1 MDFFRIC
8 LMFFQRGLYMITKLN
23 NRELFQ
29 FCEQFSIILRSGMS
43 AIEGL
48 AILNDDSQTERGK
61 EILTFLYKDMEE
73 SGSLAHAMEQSGA
86 FPASAA
92 AYVRTGEETGCLDE
106 VMKGLSAFY
115 AKEIQ
120 ITDQIQSAVA
130 YPLVMLGMMTAVIV
144 ILLVKVLP
152 VFRQVFRQLGLEM
165 SGISGALLGI
175 GETLSRYS
183 TAFLV
188 LLAAMIGFILFLVL
202 HPKGQE
208 LIRKIVCRFPGMKEI
223 PVNLDYSR
231 LCQCISLG
239 IRSGLSPELCVELAG
254 AVVSQTETREKLA
267 SIQKQL
273 AEGYGFTEAITES
286 GLFKAM
292 ELRLISLGFQAGAS
306 DEVMEKLAEQYEEKS
321 TDSVSHIVSIL
332 EPTIVI
338 VLSILVGLGLLSVIF
353 ETRLIRVRRIFRFI
367 VPILFAAVL
376 CLIFYLGIARTQT
389 DSLEKEQVTL
399 TQALEGG
406 AIRTYAL
413 TGQYPQSL
421 DELLSDYHITYDSE
435 KFVVEYVP
443 NGSNLL
449 PSISVLPVNA
459 RKGGAR

>member
-1 MDFFRIC
+1 
-8 LMFFQRGLYMITKLN
+8 MITKLN

-152 VFRQVFRQLGLEM
+152 VFRQVFRQLGLEI
-165 SGISGALLGI
+165 SGISGA
-175 GETLSRYS
+175 
-183 TAFLV
+183 

-223 PVNLDYSR
+223 PVNMDYSR

-306 DEVMEKLAEQYEEKS
+306 DEVMEKLAKQYEEKS

-338 VLSILVGLGLLSVIF
+338 VLSILVGLVLLSVMMPLLGLLS
-353 ETRLIRVRRIFRFI
+353 EM
-367 VPILFAAVL
+367 
-376 CLIFYLGIARTQT
+376 IA
-389 DSLEKEQVTL
+389 
-399 TQALEGG
+399 
-406 AIRTYAL
+406 
-413 TGQYPQSL
+413 
-421 DELLSDYHITYDSE
+421 
-435 KFVVEYVP
+435 
-443 NGSNLL
+443 
-449 PSISVLPVNA
+449 
-459 RKGGAR
+459 

>member
-48 AILNDDSQTERGK
+48 TILNDDSQTERGK
-61 EILTFLYKDMEE
+61 EILTFLSKDMEE

-165 SGISGALLGI
+165 SWISGALLGI

-254 AVVSQTETREKLA
+254 AVVTQTEIREKLA

-338 VLSILVGLGLLSVIF
+338 VLSILVGLVLLSVMMPLLGLLS
-353 ETRLIRVRRIFRFI
+353 EM
-367 VPILFAAVL
+367 
-376 CLIFYLGIARTQT
+376 IA
-389 DSLEKEQVTL
+389 
-399 TQALEGG
+399 
-406 AIRTYAL
+406 
-413 TGQYPQSL
+413 
-421 DELLSDYHITYDSE
+421 
-435 KFVVEYVP
+435 
-443 NGSNLL
+443 
-449 PSISVLPVNA
+449 
-459 RKGGAR
+459 

>member
-1 MDFFRIC
+1 
-8 LMFFQRGLYMITKLN
+8 MITKLN

-48 AILNDDSQTERGK
+48 SILNDDSQTERGK

-175 GETLSRYS
+175 GETLSHYS

-208 LIRKIVCRFPGMKEI
+208 LIRKIVCRFPGTKEI

-338 VLSILVGLGLLSVIF
+338 VLSILVGLVLLSVMMPLLGLLS
-353 ETRLIRVRRIFRFI
+353 EM
-367 VPILFAAVL
+367 
-376 CLIFYLGIARTQT
+376 IA
-389 DSLEKEQVTL
+389 
-399 TQALEGG
+399 
-406 AIRTYAL
+406 
-413 TGQYPQSL
+413 
-421 DELLSDYHITYDSE
+421 
-435 KFVVEYVP
+435 
-443 NGSNLL
+443 
-449 PSISVLPVNA
+449 
-459 RKGGAR
+459 

>member
-1 MDFFRIC
+1 
-8 LMFFQRGLYMITKLN
+8 MFFQRGLYMITKLN

-175 GETLSRYS
+175 CETLSHYS
-183 TAFLV
+183 TAFLI

-208 LIRKIVCRFPGMKEI
+208 LIRKIVCRFPGTKEI

-254 AVVSQTETREKLA
+254 AVVTQTEIREKLA

-338 VLSILVGLGLLSVIF
+338 VLSILVGLVLLSVMMPLLGLLS
-353 ETRLIRVRRIFRFI
+353 EM
-367 VPILFAAVL
+367 
-376 CLIFYLGIARTQT
+376 IA
-389 DSLEKEQVTL
+389 
-399 TQALEGG
+399 
-406 AIRTYAL
+406 
-413 TGQYPQSL
+413 
-421 DELLSDYHITYDSE
+421 
-435 KFVVEYVP
+435 
-443 NGSNLL
+443 
-449 PSISVLPVNA
+449 
-459 RKGGAR
+459 

>member
-1 MDFFRIC
+1 
-8 LMFFQRGLYMITKLN
+8 MITKLN

-106 VMKGLSAFY
+106 VMSAFY

-254 AVVSQTETREKLA
+254 AVVTQTEIREKLA

-338 VLSILVGLGLLSVIF
+338 VLSILVGLVLLSVMMPLLGLLS
-353 ETRLIRVRRIFRFI
+353 EM
-367 VPILFAAVL
+367 
-376 CLIFYLGIARTQT
+376 IA
-389 DSLEKEQVTL
+389 
-399 TQALEGG
+399 
-406 AIRTYAL
+406 
-413 TGQYPQSL
+413 
-421 DELLSDYHITYDSE
+421 
-435 KFVVEYVP
+435 
-443 NGSNLL
+443 
-449 PSISVLPVNA
+449 
-459 RKGGAR
+459 

>member
-8 LMFFQRGLYMITKLN
+8 LMFSQRGLSMITKLN

-175 GETLSRYS
+175 GETLSHYS

-338 VLSILVGLGLLSVIF
+338 VLSILVGLVLLSVMMPLLGLLS
-353 ETRLIRVRRIFRFI
+353 EM
-367 VPILFAAVL
+367 
-376 CLIFYLGIARTQT
+376 IA
-389 DSLEKEQVTL
+389 
-399 TQALEGG
+399 
-406 AIRTYAL
+406 
-413 TGQYPQSL
+413 
-421 DELLSDYHITYDSE
+421 
-435 KFVVEYVP
+435 
-443 NGSNLL
+443 
-449 PSISVLPVNA
+449 
-459 RKGGAR
+459 

>member
-48 AILNDDSQTERGK
+48 AILNDDSQTEQGK

-175 GETLSRYS
+175 VETLSRYS

-188 LLAAMIGFILFLVL
+188 LLAAMIGFILFLVF
-202 HPKGQE
+202 HSKGQE

-254 AVVSQTETREKLA
+254 AVVTQTEIREKLA

-321 TDSVSHIVSIL
+321 TDAVSHIVSIL

-338 VLSILVGLGLLSVIF
+338 VLSILVGLVLLSVMMPLLGLLS
-353 ETRLIRVRRIFRFI
+353 EM
-367 VPILFAAVL
+367 
-376 CLIFYLGIARTQT
+376 IA
-389 DSLEKEQVTL
+389 
-399 TQALEGG
+399 
-406 AIRTYAL
+406 
-413 TGQYPQSL
+413 
-421 DELLSDYHITYDSE
+421 
-435 KFVVEYVP
+435 
-443 NGSNLL
+443 
-449 PSISVLPVNA
+449 
-459 RKGGAR
+459 

>member
-144 ILLVKVLP
+144 ILLVNVLP

-175 GETLSRYS
+175 GETLSHYS

-254 AVVSQTETREKLA
+254 AVVTQTEIREKLA

-338 VLSILVGLGLLSVIF
+338 VLSILVGLVLLSVMMPLLGLLS
-353 ETRLIRVRRIFRFI
+353 EM
-367 VPILFAAVL
+367 
-376 CLIFYLGIARTQT
+376 IA
-389 DSLEKEQVTL
+389 
-399 TQALEGG
+399 
-406 AIRTYAL
+406 
-413 TGQYPQSL
+413 
-421 DELLSDYHITYDSE
+421 
-435 KFVVEYVP
+435 
-443 NGSNLL
+443 
-449 PSISVLPVNA
+449 
-459 RKGGAR
+459 

>member
-175 GETLSRYS
+175 GETLSHYS
-183 TAFLV
+183 TAFLI

-208 LIRKIVCRFPGMKEI
+208 LIRKIVCRFPGTKEI

-254 AVVSQTETREKLA
+254 AVVTQTEIREKLA

-338 VLSILVGLGLLSVIF
+338 VLSILVGLVLLSVMMPLLGLLS
-353 ETRLIRVRRIFRFI
+353 EM
-367 VPILFAAVL
+367 
-376 CLIFYLGIARTQT
+376 IA
-389 DSLEKEQVTL
+389 
-399 TQALEGG
+399 
-406 AIRTYAL
+406 
-413 TGQYPQSL
+413 
-421 DELLSDYHITYDSE
+421 
-435 KFVVEYVP
+435 
-443 NGSNLL
+443 
-449 PSISVLPVNA
+449 
-459 RKGGAR
+459 

>member
-1 MDFFRIC
+1 
-8 LMFFQRGLYMITKLN
+8 MITKLN

-29 FCEQFSIILRSGMS
+29 FCEQFSIMLRSGMS

-48 AILNDDSQTERGK
+48 TILNDDSQTERGK
-61 EILTFLYKDMEE
+61 EILTFLSKDMEE

-165 SGISGALLGI
+165 SWISGALLGI

-254 AVVSQTETREKLA
+254 VVVTQTEIREKLA

-338 VLSILVGLGLLSVIF
+338 VLSILVGLVLLSVMMPLLGLLS
-353 ETRLIRVRRIFRFI
+353 EM
-367 VPILFAAVL
+367 
-376 CLIFYLGIARTQT
+376 IA
-389 DSLEKEQVTL
+389 
-399 TQALEGG
+399 
-406 AIRTYAL
+406 
-413 TGQYPQSL
+413 
-421 DELLSDYHITYDSE
+421 
-435 KFVVEYVP
+435 
-443 NGSNLL
+443 
-449 PSISVLPVNA
+449 
-459 RKGGAR
+459 

>member
-1 MDFFRIC
+1 
-8 LMFFQRGLYMITKLN
+8 MITKLN

-175 GETLSRYS
+175 GETLSHYS

-208 LIRKIVCRFPGMKEI
+208 LIRKIVCLFPGMKEI

-254 AVVSQTETREKLA
+254 AVVTQTEIREKLT

-338 VLSILVGLGLLSVIF
+338 VLSILVGLVLLSVMMPLLGLLS
-353 ETRLIRVRRIFRFI
+353 EM
-367 VPILFAAVL
+367 
-376 CLIFYLGIARTQT
+376 IA
-389 DSLEKEQVTL
+389 
-399 TQALEGG
+399 
-406 AIRTYAL
+406 
-413 TGQYPQSL
+413 
-421 DELLSDYHITYDSE
+421 
-435 KFVVEYVP
+435 
-443 NGSNLL
+443 
-449 PSISVLPVNA
+449 
-459 RKGGAR
+459 

>member
-1 MDFFRIC
+1 
-8 LMFFQRGLYMITKLN
+8 MITKLN

-48 AILNDDSQTERGK
+48 SILNDDSQTERGK

-175 GETLSRYS
+175 GETLSHYS

-254 AVVSQTETREKLA
+254 AVVTQTEIREKLT

-338 VLSILVGLGLLSVIF
+338 VLSILVGLVLLSVMMPLLGLLS
-353 ETRLIRVRRIFRFI
+353 EM
-367 VPILFAAVL
+367 
-376 CLIFYLGIARTQT
+376 IA
-389 DSLEKEQVTL
+389 
-399 TQALEGG
+399 
-406 AIRTYAL
+406 
-413 TGQYPQSL
+413 
-421 DELLSDYHITYDSE
+421 
-435 KFVVEYVP
+435 
-443 NGSNLL
+443 
-449 PSISVLPVNA
+449 
-459 RKGGAR
+459 

>member
-8 LMFFQRGLYMITKLN
+8 LMFFQRGHYMITKLN

-175 GETLSRYS
+175 GETLSHYS

-208 LIRKIVCRFPGMKEI
+208 LIRKIVCRFPGTKEI

-254 AVVSQTETREKLA
+254 AVVTQTEIREKLA

-338 VLSILVGLGLLSVIF
+338 VLSILVGLVLLSVMMPLLGLLS
-353 ETRLIRVRRIFRFI
+353 EM
-367 VPILFAAVL
+367 
-376 CLIFYLGIARTQT
+376 IA
-389 DSLEKEQVTL
+389 
-399 TQALEGG
+399 
-406 AIRTYAL
+406 
-413 TGQYPQSL
+413 
-421 DELLSDYHITYDSE
+421 
-435 KFVVEYVP
+435 
-443 NGSNLL
+443 
-449 PSISVLPVNA
+449 
-459 RKGGAR
+459 

>member
-1 MDFFRIC
+1 
-8 LMFFQRGLYMITKLN
+8 MITKLN

-175 GETLSRYS
+175 GETLSHYS

-202 HPKGQE
+202 HPKRQE
-208 LIRKIVCRFPGMKEI
+208 LIRKIVCRFPGTKEI

-338 VLSILVGLGLLSVIF
+338 VLSILVGLVLLSVMMPLLGLLS
-353 ETRLIRVRRIFRFI
+353 EM
-367 VPILFAAVL
+367 
-376 CLIFYLGIARTQT
+376 IA
-389 DSLEKEQVTL
+389 
-399 TQALEGG
+399 
-406 AIRTYAL
+406 
-413 TGQYPQSL
+413 
-421 DELLSDYHITYDSE
+421 
-435 KFVVEYVP
+435 
-443 NGSNLL
+443 
-449 PSISVLPVNA
+449 
-459 RKGGAR
+459 

>member
-1 MDFFRIC
+1 
-8 LMFFQRGLYMITKLN
+8 MITKLN

-106 VMKGLSAFY
+106 VMKGLSSFY

-175 GETLSRYS
+175 GETLSHYS

-208 LIRKIVCRFPGMKEI
+208 LIRKIVCRFPGTKEI

-254 AVVSQTETREKLA
+254 AVVTQTEIREKLA

-338 VLSILVGLGLLSVIF
+338 VLSILVGLVLLSVMMPLLGLLS
-353 ETRLIRVRRIFRFI
+353 EM
-367 VPILFAAVL
+367 
-376 CLIFYLGIARTQT
+376 IA
-389 DSLEKEQVTL
+389 
-399 TQALEGG
+399 
-406 AIRTYAL
+406 
-413 TGQYPQSL
+413 
-421 DELLSDYHITYDSE
+421 
-435 KFVVEYVP
+435 
-443 NGSNLL
+443 
-449 PSISVLPVNA
+449 
-459 RKGGAR
+459 

>member
-1 MDFFRIC
+1 MDFFKIC
-8 LMFFQRGLYMITKLN
+8 LMFFQRGHYMITKLN

-130 YPLVMLGMMTAVIV
+130 YPFVMLGMMTAVIV

-175 GETLSRYS
+175 GETLSHYS

-254 AVVSQTETREKLA
+254 AVVTQTEIREKLT

-292 ELRLISLGFQAGAS
+292 EPRLISLGFQAGAS

-338 VLSILVGLGLLSVIF
+338 VLSILVGLVLLSVMMPLLGLLS
-353 ETRLIRVRRIFRFI
+353 EM
-367 VPILFAAVL
+367 
-376 CLIFYLGIARTQT
+376 IA
-389 DSLEKEQVTL
+389 
-399 TQALEGG
+399 
-406 AIRTYAL
+406 
-413 TGQYPQSL
+413 
-421 DELLSDYHITYDSE
+421 
-435 KFVVEYVP
+435 
-443 NGSNLL
+443 
-449 PSISVLPVNA
+449 
-459 RKGGAR
+459 

>member
-1 MDFFRIC
+1 
-8 LMFFQRGLYMITKLN
+8 MITKLN

-106 VMKGLSAFY
+106 VMKGLSSFY

-130 YPLVMLGMMTAVIV
+130 YPLIMLGMMTAVIV

-165 SGISGALLGI
+165 SGISGARLGI
-175 GETLSRYS
+175 G
-183 TAFLV
+183 
-188 LLAAMIGFILFLVL
+188 
-202 HPKGQE
+202 E
-208 LIRKIVCRFPGMKEI
+208 LIRKIVCHFPGTKEI

-231 LCQCISLG
+231 RCQCISLG

-338 VLSILVGLGLLSVIF
+338 VLSILVGLVLLSVMMPLLGLLS
-353 ETRLIRVRRIFRFI
+353 EM
-367 VPILFAAVL
+367 
-376 CLIFYLGIARTQT
+376 IA
-389 DSLEKEQVTL
+389 
-399 TQALEGG
+399 
-406 AIRTYAL
+406 
-413 TGQYPQSL
+413 
-421 DELLSDYHITYDSE
+421 
-435 KFVVEYVP
+435 
-443 NGSNLL
+443 
-449 PSISVLPVNA
+449 
-459 RKGGAR
+459 

>member
-165 SGISGALLGI
+165 SWISGALLGI

-231 LCQCISLG
+231 LCQCIFLG

-254 AVVSQTETREKLA
+254 AVVTQTEIREKLA

-273 AEGYGFTEAITES
+273 AEGYGFIEAITES

-338 VLSILVGLGLLSVIF
+338 VLSILVGLVLLSVMMPLLGLLS
-353 ETRLIRVRRIFRFI
+353 EM
-367 VPILFAAVL
+367 
-376 CLIFYLGIARTQT
+376 IA
-389 DSLEKEQVTL
+389 
-399 TQALEGG
+399 
-406 AIRTYAL
+406 
-413 TGQYPQSL
+413 
-421 DELLSDYHITYDSE
+421 
-435 KFVVEYVP
+435 
-443 NGSNLL
+443 
-449 PSISVLPVNA
+449 
-459 RKGGAR
+459 

>member
-1 MDFFRIC
+1 
-8 LMFFQRGLYMITKLN
+8 MFFQRGHYMITKLN

-29 FCEQFSIILRSGMS
+29 FCEHFSIILRSGMS

-175 GETLSRYS
+175 GETLSHYS

-338 VLSILVGLGLLSVIF
+338 VLSILVGLVLLSVMMPLLGLLS
-353 ETRLIRVRRIFRFI
+353 EM
-367 VPILFAAVL
+367 
-376 CLIFYLGIARTQT
+376 IA
-389 DSLEKEQVTL
+389 
-399 TQALEGG
+399 
-406 AIRTYAL
+406 
-413 TGQYPQSL
+413 
-421 DELLSDYHITYDSE
+421 
-435 KFVVEYVP
+435 
-443 NGSNLL
+443 
-449 PSISVLPVNA
+449 
-459 RKGGAR
+459 

>member
-175 GETLSRYS
+175 GETLSHYS

-208 LIRKIVCRFPGMKEI
+208 LIRKIVCRFPGTKEI

-254 AVVSQTETREKLA
+254 AVVTQTEIREKLA

-338 VLSILVGLGLLSVIF
+338 VLSILVGLVLLSVMMPLLGLLS
-353 ETRLIRVRRIFRFI
+353 EM
-367 VPILFAAVL
+367 
-376 CLIFYLGIARTQT
+376 IA
-389 DSLEKEQVTL
+389 
-399 TQALEGG
+399 
-406 AIRTYAL
+406 
-413 TGQYPQSL
+413 
-421 DELLSDYHITYDSE
+421 
-435 KFVVEYVP
+435 
-443 NGSNLL
+443 
-449 PSISVLPVNA
+449 
-459 RKGGAR
+459 

>member
-175 GETLSRYS
+175 GETLSHYS
-183 TAFLV
+183 TAFLI

-208 LIRKIVCRFPGMKEI
+208 LIRKIVCRFPGTKEI

-254 AVVSQTETREKLA
+254 AVVTQTEIREKLT

-306 DEVMEKLAEQYEEKS
+306 DEVMEKLAEQYEDKS

-338 VLSILVGLGLLSVIF
+338 VLSILVGLVLLSVMMPLLGLLS
-353 ETRLIRVRRIFRFI
+353 EM
-367 VPILFAAVL
+367 
-376 CLIFYLGIARTQT
+376 IA
-389 DSLEKEQVTL
+389 
-399 TQALEGG
+399 
-406 AIRTYAL
+406 
-413 TGQYPQSL
+413 
-421 DELLSDYHITYDSE
+421 
-435 KFVVEYVP
+435 
-443 NGSNLL
+443 
-449 PSISVLPVNA
+449 
-459 RKGGAR
+459 

>member
-1 MDFFRIC
+1 
-8 LMFFQRGLYMITKLN
+8 MITKLN

-73 SGSLAHAMEQSGA
+73 SGSLAHTMEQSGA

-175 GETLSRYS
+175 GETLSHYS

-208 LIRKIVCRFPGMKEI
+208 LIRKIVCLFPGMKEI

-254 AVVSQTETREKLA
+254 AVVSRTEIREKLA
-267 SIQKQL
+267 SIQNQL

-338 VLSILVGLGLLSVIF
+338 VLSILVGLVLLSVMMPLLGLLS
-353 ETRLIRVRRIFRFI
+353 EM
-367 VPILFAAVL
+367 
-376 CLIFYLGIARTQT
+376 IA
-389 DSLEKEQVTL
+389 
-399 TQALEGG
+399 
-406 AIRTYAL
+406 
-413 TGQYPQSL
+413 
-421 DELLSDYHITYDSE
+421 
-435 KFVVEYVP
+435 
-443 NGSNLL
+443 
-449 PSISVLPVNA
+449 
-459 RKGGAR
+459 

>member
-1 MDFFRIC
+1 
-8 LMFFQRGLYMITKLN
+8 MITKLN

-175 GETLSRYS
+175 GETLSHYS

-208 LIRKIVCRFPGMKEI
+208 LIRKIVCRFPGTKEI

-254 AVVSQTETREKLA
+254 AVVTQTEIREKLT

-338 VLSILVGLGLLSVIF
+338 VLSILVGLVLLSVMMPLLGLLS
-353 ETRLIRVRRIFRFI
+353 EM
-367 VPILFAAVL
+367 
-376 CLIFYLGIARTQT
+376 IA
-389 DSLEKEQVTL
+389 
-399 TQALEGG
+399 
-406 AIRTYAL
+406 
-413 TGQYPQSL
+413 
-421 DELLSDYHITYDSE
+421 
-435 KFVVEYVP
+435 
-443 NGSNLL
+443 
-449 PSISVLPVNA
+449 
-459 RKGGAR
+459 

>member
-1 MDFFRIC
+1 
-8 LMFFQRGLYMITKLN
+8 MFFQRGLYMITKLN

-92 AYVRTGEETGCLDE
+92 TYVRTGEETGCLDE

-175 GETLSRYS
+175 GETLSHYS

-254 AVVSQTETREKLA
+254 AVVTQTEIREKLA

-338 VLSILVGLGLLSVIF
+338 VLSILVGLVLLSVMMPLLGLLS
-353 ETRLIRVRRIFRFI
+353 EM
-367 VPILFAAVL
+367 
-376 CLIFYLGIARTQT
+376 IA
-389 DSLEKEQVTL
+389 
-399 TQALEGG
+399 
-406 AIRTYAL
+406 
-413 TGQYPQSL
+413 
-421 DELLSDYHITYDSE
+421 
-435 KFVVEYVP
+435 
-443 NGSNLL
+443 
-449 PSISVLPVNA
+449 
-459 RKGGAR
+459 

>member
-1 MDFFRIC
+1 
-8 LMFFQRGLYMITKLN
+8 MITKLN

-92 AYVRTGEETGCLDE
+92 AYVRTGEETGCL
-106 VMKGLSAFY
+106 
-115 AKEIQ
+115 
-120 ITDQIQSAVA
+120 
-130 YPLVMLGMMTAVIV
+130 TAVIA

-183 TAFLV
+183 TAFLI

-338 VLSILVGLGLLSVIF
+338 VLSILVGLVLLSVMMPLLGLLS
-353 ETRLIRVRRIFRFI
+353 EM
-367 VPILFAAVL
+367 
-376 CLIFYLGIARTQT
+376 IA
-389 DSLEKEQVTL
+389 
-399 TQALEGG
+399 
-406 AIRTYAL
+406 
-413 TGQYPQSL
+413 
-421 DELLSDYHITYDSE
+421 
-435 KFVVEYVP
+435 
-443 NGSNLL
+443 
-449 PSISVLPVNA
+449 
-459 RKGGAR
+459 

>member
-1 MDFFRIC
+1 
-8 LMFFQRGLYMITKLN
+8 MITKLN

-175 GETLSRYS
+175 GETLSHYS

-208 LIRKIVCRFPGMKEI
+208 LIRKIVCRFPGTKEI

-254 AVVSQTETREKLA
+254 AVVTQTEIREKLA

-306 DEVMEKLAEQYEEKS
+306 DEVMEKLAEQYEDKS

-338 VLSILVGLGLLSVIF
+338 VLSILVGLVLLSVMMPLLGLLS
-353 ETRLIRVRRIFRFI
+353 EM
-367 VPILFAAVL
+367 
-376 CLIFYLGIARTQT
+376 IA
-389 DSLEKEQVTL
+389 
-399 TQALEGG
+399 
-406 AIRTYAL
+406 
-413 TGQYPQSL
+413 
-421 DELLSDYHITYDSE
+421 
-435 KFVVEYVP
+435 
-443 NGSNLL
+443 
-449 PSISVLPVNA
+449 
-459 RKGGAR
+459 

>member
-1 MDFFRIC
+1 MDYFRIC

-175 GETLSRYS
+175 GETLSHYS

-254 AVVSQTETREKLA
+254 AVVTQTEIREKLT

-338 VLSILVGLGLLSVIF
+338 VLSILVGLVLLSVMMPLLGLLS
-353 ETRLIRVRRIFRFI
+353 EM
-367 VPILFAAVL
+367 
-376 CLIFYLGIARTQT
+376 IA
-389 DSLEKEQVTL
+389 
-399 TQALEGG
+399 
-406 AIRTYAL
+406 
-413 TGQYPQSL
+413 
-421 DELLSDYHITYDSE
+421 
-435 KFVVEYVP
+435 
-443 NGSNLL
+443 
-449 PSISVLPVNA
+449 
-459 RKGGAR
+459 

>member
-1 MDFFRIC
+1 
-8 LMFFQRGLYMITKLN
+8 MITKLN

-120 ITDQIQSAVA
+120 ITDQIQNAVA

-175 GETLSRYS
+175 GETLSHYS
-183 TAFLV
+183 TAFLI

-208 LIRKIVCRFPGMKEI
+208 LIRKIVCRFPGTKEI

-254 AVVSQTETREKLA
+254 AVVTQTEIREKLT

-338 VLSILVGLGLLSVIF
+338 VLSILVGLVLLSVMMPLLGLLS
-353 ETRLIRVRRIFRFI
+353 EM
-367 VPILFAAVL
+367 
-376 CLIFYLGIARTQT
+376 IA
-389 DSLEKEQVTL
+389 
-399 TQALEGG
+399 
-406 AIRTYAL
+406 
-413 TGQYPQSL
+413 
-421 DELLSDYHITYDSE
+421 
-435 KFVVEYVP
+435 
-443 NGSNLL
+443 
-449 PSISVLPVNA
+449 
-459 RKGGAR
+459 

>member
-1 MDFFRIC
+1 
-8 LMFFQRGLYMITKLN
+8 
-23 NRELFQ
+23 
-29 FCEQFSIILRSGMS
+29 
-43 AIEGL
+43 
-48 AILNDDSQTERGK
+48 
-61 EILTFLYKDMEE
+61 
-73 SGSLAHAMEQSGA
+73 
-86 FPASAA
+86 
-92 AYVRTGEETGCLDE
+92 
-106 VMKGLSAFY
+106 MKGLSAFY

-183 TAFLV
+183 TAFLI

-208 LIRKIVCRFPGMKEI
+208 LIRKIVCHFPGTKEI

-254 AVVSQTETREKLA
+254 AVVTQTEIREKLT

-321 TDSVSHIVSIL
+321 TDAVSHIVSIL

-338 VLSILVGLGLLSVIF
+338 VLSILVGLVLLSVMMPLLGLLS
-353 ETRLIRVRRIFRFI
+353 EM
-367 VPILFAAVL
+367 
-376 CLIFYLGIARTQT
+376 IA
-389 DSLEKEQVTL
+389 
-399 TQALEGG
+399 
-406 AIRTYAL
+406 
-413 TGQYPQSL
+413 
-421 DELLSDYHITYDSE
+421 
-435 KFVVEYVP
+435 
-443 NGSNLL
+443 
-449 PSISVLPVNA
+449 
-459 RKGGAR
+459 

>member
-1 MDFFRIC
+1 
-8 LMFFQRGLYMITKLN
+8 MITKLN

-106 VMKGLSAFY
+106 AMKGLSAFY

-152 VFRQVFRQLGLEM
+152 VFRQVFRQLGLEI

-175 GETLSRYS
+175 GETLSHYS

-254 AVVSQTETREKLA
+254 AVVTQTEIREKLA

-338 VLSILVGLGLLSVIF
+338 VLSILVGLVLLSVMMPLLGLLS
-353 ETRLIRVRRIFRFI
+353 EM
-367 VPILFAAVL
+367 
-376 CLIFYLGIARTQT
+376 IA
-389 DSLEKEQVTL
+389 
-399 TQALEGG
+399 
-406 AIRTYAL
+406 
-413 TGQYPQSL
+413 
-421 DELLSDYHITYDSE
+421 
-435 KFVVEYVP
+435 
-443 NGSNLL
+443 
-449 PSISVLPVNA
+449 
-459 RKGGAR
+459 

>member
-8 LMFFQRGLYMITKLN
+8 LMFFQRGHYMITKLN

-48 AILNDDSQTERGK
+48 TILNDDSQTERGK
-61 EILTFLYKDMEE
+61 EILTFLSKDMEE

-175 GETLSRYS
+175 GETLSHYS
-183 TAFLV
+183 TAFLI

-254 AVVSQTETREKLA
+254 AVVTQTEIREKLA

-338 VLSILVGLGLLSVIF
+338 VLSILVGLVLLSVMMPLLGLLS
-353 ETRLIRVRRIFRFI
+353 EM
-367 VPILFAAVL
+367 
-376 CLIFYLGIARTQT
+376 IA
-389 DSLEKEQVTL
+389 
-399 TQALEGG
+399 
-406 AIRTYAL
+406 
-413 TGQYPQSL
+413 
-421 DELLSDYHITYDSE
+421 
-435 KFVVEYVP
+435 
-443 NGSNLL
+443 
-449 PSISVLPVNA
+449 
-459 RKGGAR
+459 

>member
-188 LLAAMIGFILFLVL
+188 L

-254 AVVSQTETREKLA
+254 AVVTQTEIREKLA

-338 VLSILVGLGLLSVIF
+338 VLSILVGLVLLSVMMPLLGLLS
-353 ETRLIRVRRIFRFI
+353 EM
-367 VPILFAAVL
+367 
-376 CLIFYLGIARTQT
+376 IA
-389 DSLEKEQVTL
+389 
-399 TQALEGG
+399 
-406 AIRTYAL
+406 
-413 TGQYPQSL
+413 
-421 DELLSDYHITYDSE
+421 
-435 KFVVEYVP
+435 
-443 NGSNLL
+443 
-449 PSISVLPVNA
+449 
-459 RKGGAR
+459 

>member
-1 MDFFRIC
+1 
-8 LMFFQRGLYMITKLN
+8 MITKLN

-48 AILNDDSQTERGK
+48 SILNDDSQTERGK

-175 GETLSRYS
+175 GETLNRYS
-183 TAFLV
+183 TAFLI

-254 AVVSQTETREKLA
+254 AVVTQTEIREKLT

-338 VLSILVGLGLLSVIF
+338 VLSILVGLVLLSVMMPLLGLLS
-353 ETRLIRVRRIFRFI
+353 EM
-367 VPILFAAVL
+367 
-376 CLIFYLGIARTQT
+376 IA
-389 DSLEKEQVTL
+389 
-399 TQALEGG
+399 
-406 AIRTYAL
+406 
-413 TGQYPQSL
+413 
-421 DELLSDYHITYDSE
+421 
-435 KFVVEYVP
+435 
-443 NGSNLL
+443 
-449 PSISVLPVNA
+449 
-459 RKGGAR
+459 

>member
-1 MDFFRIC
+1 
-8 LMFFQRGLYMITKLN
+8 MFFQRGLYMITKLN

-29 FCEQFSIILRSGMS
+29 FCEQFSIMLRSGMS

-165 SGISGALLGI
+165 SWISGALLGI

-254 AVVSQTETREKLA
+254 AVVTQTEIREKLA

-338 VLSILVGLGLLSVIF
+338 VLSILVGLVLLSVMMPLLGLLS
-353 ETRLIRVRRIFRFI
+353 EM
-367 VPILFAAVL
+367 
-376 CLIFYLGIARTQT
+376 IA
-389 DSLEKEQVTL
+389 
-399 TQALEGG
+399 
-406 AIRTYAL
+406 
-413 TGQYPQSL
+413 
-421 DELLSDYHITYDSE
+421 
-435 KFVVEYVP
+435 
-443 NGSNLL
+443 
-449 PSISVLPVNA
+449 
-459 RKGGAR
+459 

>member
-175 GETLSRYS
+175 GETLSHYS

-208 LIRKIVCRFPGMKEI
+208 LIRKIVCRFPGTKEI

-254 AVVSQTETREKLA
+254 AVVSQTEIREKLA

-338 VLSILVGLGLLSVIF
+338 VLSILVGLVLLSVMMPLLGLLS
-353 ETRLIRVRRIFRFI
+353 EM
-367 VPILFAAVL
+367 
-376 CLIFYLGIARTQT
+376 IA
-389 DSLEKEQVTL
+389 
-399 TQALEGG
+399 
-406 AIRTYAL
+406 
-413 TGQYPQSL
+413 
-421 DELLSDYHITYDSE
+421 
-435 KFVVEYVP
+435 
-443 NGSNLL
+443 
-449 PSISVLPVNA
+449 
-459 RKGGAR
+459 